1 MSIKYILKRGVH
13 CPNRREQVSSD
24 PDLGHIGSEEFMNQ
38 FSFRMEG
45 SRRLGEEGGGTTR
58 ESGSTRRRQGR
69 RQHSDATPPLR
80 AVGTTAGKSSSS
92 ARLARRQGLSPQTFR
107 NMLGDAWIGKQFISR
122 SSPCT
127 ALFRHVL
134 LSWLTSCFILA
145 IYIHPLVS
153 PLVHPFPRL
162 PPEGSLKS
170 TILILSLPC
179 WKFFRCPTSWRPQS
193 QLLDEGEEGLAAAC
207 ICSPCSH
214 HSCFSGFS
222 GSTTVTLTLDSQI
235 FVYVSPDACNRLSI
249 TA

>member
-1 MSIKYILKRGVH
+1 
-13 CPNRREQVSSD
+13 
-24 PDLGHIGSEEFMNQ
+24 
-38 FSFRMEG
+38 MEG
-45 SRRLGEEGGGTTR
+45 YIRTQAGFSQLKDKARSRNK
-58 ESGSTRRRQGR
+58 
-69 RQHSDATPPLR
+69 
-80 AVGTTAGKSSSS
+80 VKV
-92 ARLARRQGLSPQTFR
+92 F
-107 NMLGDAWIGKQFISR
+107 SR

-153 PLVHPFPRL
+153 PLVHPFTRL

-193 QLLDEGEEGLAAAC
+193 QLLDEGEEGLAAAP
-207 ICSPCSH
+207 ICTQAL
-214 HSCFSGFS
+214 
-222 GSTTVTLTLDSQI
+222 TTHGLQAFLAPIVTLTLDSQT
-235 FVYVSPDACNRLSI
+235 FVHVSLDACNRLSI